1 MGHLLSDSH
10 ASSNTCQ
17 TLDFGSCPFFNPGT
31 ALCQAA
37 LTPRTPPREV
47 LEGVCG
53 CQDYEDCT
61 TFLVRLLNRPGS

>member
-1 MGHLLSDSH
+1 MQSDRH
-10 ASSNTCQ
+10 TSSNTYQ
-17 TLDFGSCPFFNPGT
+17 ALDPGNCPFFNPGA

-47 LEGVCG
+47 LASACG